1 MTKLITPYTSLF
13 SQQNIKHERTRGSS
27 ANLLTKILKP
37 EVLYVCKRKSQTM
50 GFVFRKARCL
60 IRLSEDVRDIFVTIS
75 NANDNRVSSL
85 EEATR
90 NRRIENSTSL
100 ALHKVGFVVDSIN
113 LKKQQHIHSG
123 GISRNG
129 TAR

>member
-1 MTKLITPYTSLF
+1 MSDKIKVLDKSKTSDKFEKFLAGRD
-13 SQQNIKHERTRGSS
+13 I
-27 ANLLTKILKP
+27 ILN
-37 EVLYVCKRKSQTM
+37 
-50 GFVFRKARCL
+50 CL
-60 IRLSEDVRDIFVTIS
+60 IPG
-75 NANDNRVSSL
+75 
-85 EEATR
+85 ATR

>member
-1 MTKLITPYTSLF
+1 MSDKIKVLDKSKTSDKFEKFLAGRD
-13 SQQNIKHERTRGSS
+13 I
-27 ANLLTKILKP
+27 ILN
-37 EVLYVCKRKSQTM
+37 
-50 GFVFRKARCL
+50 CL
-60 IRLSEDVRDIFVTIS
+60 IPGEE
-75 NANDNRVSSL
+75 VSSL